1 MADKKAILV
10 NARGMKLAG
19 SGESLDKLNKKAAI
33 LPNADASGITEKAQA
48 LGGVKTDAA
57 SLAQTLEKN
66 VLAIIEGGEA
76 ALAAALEAANRKT
89 LVVVAADDGVAFYG
103 LGVNGKAGKVERKAG
118 ADDIVLTIAT
128 IADMPIGPDCEA
140 AVLYQVLKD
149 PNLKLNE
156 IIKLQEALAR
166 MESVIE
172 RNNREPWDKH
182 DCA

>member
-1 MADKKAILV
+1 MSDKKAIFID
-10 NARGMKLAG
+10 AAGMNLAN
-19 SGESLDKLNKKAAI
+19 SGEALDKLNKKAAV
-33 LPNADASGITEKAQA
+33 LTSADASGLVDKLVQ

-57 SLAQTLEKN
+57 SLAQQMESS
-66 VLAIIEGGEA
+66 VLAVLSGKEE
-76 ALAAALEAANRKT
+76 ALAAALEAANRRT
-89 LVVVAADDGVAFYG
+89 VVVVAAADGVAFYG
-103 LGVNGKAGKVERKAG
+103 MGINTKVDKVARKVS
-118 ADDIVLTIAT
+118 ADDIALTIAT
-128 IADMPIGPDCEA
+128 LADLPIGEDCTA
-140 AVLYQVLKD
+140 AIVYQVLKD

>member
-10 NARGMKLAG
+10 ISQGMKLADA
-19 SGESLDKLNKKAAI
+19 GEALDKLRKKAAV
-33 LPNADASGITEKAQA
+33 LPHADVVGLADKAVA
-48 LGGVKTDAA
+48 LGGVQTDVAG
-57 SLAQTLEKN
+57 LAGVLEKN
-66 VLAIIEGGEA
+66 ALAVICGQGEA
-76 ALAAALEAANRKT
+76 VGAALEAANRRT

-103 LGVNGKAGKVERKAG
+103 MGINGKAGQVARKVD

-128 IADMPIGPDCEA
+128 LADVPIGGDCT
-140 AVLYQVLKD
+140 VGIIYQVLKD
-149 PNLKLNE
+149 PNVKLNE
-156 IIKLQEALAR
+156 LIKLQEALAR

>member
-1 MADKKAILV
+1 MSDKKAIFID
-10 NARGMKLAG
+10 AAGMNLAN
-19 SGESLDKLNKKAAI
+19 SGEALDKLNKKAAV
-33 LPNADASGITEKAQA
+33 LTSADASGLVDKLVQ

-57 SLAQTLEKN
+57 SLAQQMESS
-66 VLAIIEGGEA
+66 VLAVLSGKEE
-76 ALAAALEAANRKT
+76 ALAAALEAANRRT
-89 LVVVAADDGVAFYG
+89 VVVVAAADGVAFYG
-103 LGVNGKAGKVERKAG
+103 MGINTKVGKVARKVS
-118 ADDIVLTIAT
+118 ADDIALTIAT
-128 IADMPIGPDCEA
+128 LADLPIGEDCTA
-140 AVLYQVLKD
+140 AIVYQVLKD

>member
-1 MADKKAILV
+1 
-10 NARGMKLAG
+10 
-19 SGESLDKLNKKAAI
+19 
-33 LPNADASGITEKAQA
+33 
-48 LGGVKTDAA
+48 
-57 SLAQTLEKN
+57 
-66 VLAIIEGGEA
+66 
-76 ALAAALEAANRKT
+76 
-89 LVVVAADDGVAFYG
+89 
-103 LGVNGKAGKVERKAG
+103 
-118 ADDIVLTIAT
+118 
-128 IADMPIGPDCEA
+128 MPIGPDCEA